1 MISNDNLIGKP
12 NVLYL
17 HFTLSTHQE
26 IVELNT
32 YTLQH

>member
-12 NVLYL
+12 TVLYL
-17 HFTLSTHQE
+17 RFTLSTHQE